1 MRARDTGLRGM
12 QAQVDLRRVAAR
24 LQAAQRPLVWL
35 GGSQWSP
42 LAVGAVLRFA
52 EASGA
57 T

>member
-1 MRARDTGLRGM
+1 M